1 MDSRETLERQVLMA
15 ARDVAI
21 GTLIF
26 RNALAKSLDLNLSE
40 SLCLTYLA
48 VKGQMSPS
56 DLSRLIGLK
65 TGSITTLLD
74 RLEKMDY
81 IVRKPSGTDRRKV
94 HIELTD
100 HYKKVSLSQVQNVQ
114 RAHKELIAS
123 YSEDELKAIQG
134 FLNGFTTNLS
144 NNSDEV
150 RDFFA

>member
-1 MDSRETLERQVLMA
+1 MDSRETLERDVLMA

-81 IVRKPSGTDRRKV
+81 ITRRPSGTDRRKV

-100 HYKKVSLSQVQNVQ
+100 NYKKESLAQVQGVQ
-114 RAHKELIAS
+114 KAHKELITS
-123 YSEDELKAIQG
+123 YSPDELTAILG
-134 FLNGFTTNLS
+134 FLHGFTTNLAK
-144 NNSDEV
+144 NSEEV
-150 RDFFA
+150 RGFFA